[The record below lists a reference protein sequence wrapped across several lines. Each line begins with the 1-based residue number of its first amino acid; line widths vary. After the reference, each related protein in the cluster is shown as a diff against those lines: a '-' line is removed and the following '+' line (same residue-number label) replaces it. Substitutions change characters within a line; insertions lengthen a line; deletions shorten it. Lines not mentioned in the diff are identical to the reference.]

1 MKRAFHFPIKEVDL
15 SFLLISTLH
24 DRSGSSADH
33 TPGRFLLLFFFFVVV
48 VVCACTLRRA
58 TFRPLSSGDSFLI
71 FFLSSFFSPFSCSV
85 GCSQRT
91 IHLQC
96 EHVKKKKRKRV
107 YEHAHPLTATRARR
121 SSTAPSLSL
130 SLSRHL
136 TFPLTRPNRGKRQ
149 QQQQQLAG
157 TQSSNA
163 QIWTNPASCRGTG

>member
-96 EHVKKKKRKRV
+96 EHVKKKKGS
-107 YEHAHPLTATRARR
+107 EFTNTHIHSQPRALVARPQLR
-121 SSTAPSLSL
+121 LSLSL
-130 SLSRHL
+130 SLAISHFL
-136 TFPLTRPNRGKRQ
+136 
-149 QQQQQLAG
+149 
-157 TQSSNA
+157 
-163 QIWTNPASCRGTG
+163 